1 MVIERPVGFWTL
13 DITQEP
19 MPEPSS
25 AVQDLD
31 LPEVVRRHV
40 IDGWG
45 ISTLHP
51 PQVEAMP
58 AALHGRNLLL
68 SIPTASG
75 KSLVA
80 FLAIA
85 RKLLV
90 EEPGSRAIYIV
101 PLKALA
107 SEKVD
112 ELREL
117 GEAIGLV
124 VGMAIGDANRETQK
138 ISDADIIV
146 CTSEKLDSLCRS
158 RPDVISGTS
167 IVIADEIHLV
177 NDRSRGPTME
187 VNLARLR
194 LHHPKAQIIA
204 LSATVGN
211 PEKLALWLDAE
222 LVQSEWRPVAL
233 EHATLAEKWL
243 EVRHRISREQS
254 DPLPPPR
261 QLEGPKT
268 HIAWCA
274 LNDTISEQAQMLIFV
289 STRRSA
295 ESEARK
301 LSERSAAA
309 LIDDP
314 ERLKKLSRLADE
326 LQKENDSAI
335 SDRLAA
341 AVRKGGVAF
350 HHAGLTHAQRKA
362 VEGAFREGLLYCI
375 SATPTLAA
383 GVNLPAR
390 RVLVRDLKRWD
401 NGINTWISTMEVRQ
415 MMGRA
420 GRPRYDPKGESWL
433 VCKGDDPLVEADGV
447 AQRYIHGPPEPVTS
461 KLAAEPPLRMHL
473 LSIIATGGLR
483 DRTSIRRFF
492 NATFLSCTQASTL
505 IDERIDKTLD
515 WLVEEGFIRRTGI
528 DESIEVPL
536 DEEEKWNDEIPLW
549 ATSAVEVLD
558 VDIAHHQPTISVE
571 KRVNAGGLGFER
583 ADSIESEF
591 IERTRSQEFPQMT
604 YEATQF
610 GHRVSQLY
618 LDPMSAT
625 ILRDG
630 LRKALTRLADGEGS
644 SSFAL
649 MHLVSA
655 TPDFLVIWAKRSKDD
670 LFVKTAMESDH
681 FLRNEPLEDV
691 LLALTQSAWTMERWI
706 EEDGVRLIEKE
717 MKVAPGDLRTRIEL
731 MGWLLYSAGQIVLN
745 DEDVPAEEMPKAVEL
760 VSLIDALRQRISHG
774 CKAELLPLVGIRN
787 IGRARARD
795 LMNLGLQN
803 PSEILE
809 LTEVDKSKLLAIR
822 GWGPRVLER
831 IIKDVRRIKKS

>member
-1 MVIERPVGFWTL
+1 
-13 DITQEP
+13 
-19 MPEPSS
+19 MPEPSN

-40 IDGWG
+40 IEGWG

-51 PQVEAMP
+51 PQAEAMP

-124 VGMAIGDANRETQK
+124 VGMAIGDANREMQK

-295 ESEARK
+295 EAEARK

-309 LIDDP
+309 LVGDP
-314 ERLKKLSRLADE
+314 ERMKRLAALADE

-341 AVRKGGVAF
+341 AVRKGGIAF

-362 VEGAFREGLLYCI
+362 VEGAFRDGTLFCI

-401 NGINTWISTMEVRQ
+401 NGITTWISTMEVRQ

-420 GRPRYDPKGESWL
+420 GRPQYDPKGESWL
-433 VCKGDDPLVEADGV
+433 VCKGEDPLLEADAV
-447 AQRYIHGPPEPVTS
+447 AQRYIHGPPEPIIS

-473 LSIIATGGLR
+473 LSVIATGGLN

-505 IDERIDKTLD
+505 IDERIDNTLG
-515 WLVEEGFIRRTGI
+515 WLVEEGFIRRTGL
-528 DESIEVPL
+528 DESIEVPI
-536 DEEEKWNDEIPLW
+536 DEEEEKWDDEIPVW
-549 ATSAVEVLD
+549 ANSAVEILGA
-558 VDIAHHQPTISVE
+558 DIAKHQPVISVE
-571 KRVNAGGLGFER
+571 RRVKAGGLGFER
-583 ADSIESEF
+583 ADGIESEF
-591 IERTRSQEFPQMT
+591 VQQVRSHELSQMT
-604 YEATQF
+604 YEATRF

-630 LRKALTRLADGEGS
+630 LRKALTRLTDGEGLS
-644 SSFAL
+644 CFAL

-670 LFVKTAMESDH
+670 LFVKTAMESNH

-706 EEDGVRLIEKE
+706 EEDGVRSIEKE

-731 MGWLLYSAGQIVLN
+731 MEWLLYSAGQIVLN
-745 DEDVPAEEMPKAVEL
+745 DEEVPVEGMPKVVDL
-760 VSLIDALRQRISHG
+760 VAFIDALKQRINHG
-774 CKAELLPLVGIRN
+774 CKAELLPLVSIRN

-795 LMNLGLQN
+795 LMDLGLQN
-803 PSEILE
+803 PAEILE
-809 LTEVDKSKLLAIR
+809 LTEVDRSRLLAIR